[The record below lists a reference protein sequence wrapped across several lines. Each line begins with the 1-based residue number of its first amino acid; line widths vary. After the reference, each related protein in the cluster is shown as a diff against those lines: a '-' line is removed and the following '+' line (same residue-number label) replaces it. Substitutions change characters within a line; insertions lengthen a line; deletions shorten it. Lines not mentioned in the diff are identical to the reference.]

1 MKVRDRIAVIVD
13 LFLGAAYADGRFVA
27 DEKQAV
33 RRILR
38 ELIVR
43 DALPEDIETQI
54 VRFRSELFSLERAAA
69 DFAEDPPM
77 HKRRLLELVAKL
89 CVADGEFDLAEDD
102 YLHALARAL
111 RMDPSEYRDIVL
123 DYEIEELR
131 RTFEM
136 LREAQGE
143 PASS

>member
-1 MKVRDRIAVIVD
+1 MKVRDRSAVLVD

-27 DEKQAV
+27 EEKQAV
-33 RRILR
+33 RRMLG
-38 ELIVR
+38 ELLLEHP
-43 DALPEDIETQI
+43 LPEDIETQI
-54 VRFRSELFSLERAAA
+54 VRFRPELFSLERAAE
-69 DFAEDPPM
+69 DFAKDPPM
-77 HKRRLLELVAKL
+77 NKRRLLELVAKL

-111 RMDPSEYRDIVL
+111 QMEPADYRDIVL

-136 LREAQGE
+136 LRHSEVGQA
-143 PASS
+143 PS